1 MAKKE
6 AKKKAGKRKLS
17 TTLLWGLLG
26 LVILLAGAASALY
39 YMNRD
44 KIQSDPQLKVVKDF
58 IEKFDDTIEKG
69 RETLEATL
77 EKGKSVADSAK
88 EKLGGFSSKS
98 LGISLGGRTY
108 EVQPGDNL
116 WAIARESG
124 LVDNPWEWRTIMMQN
139 SDKIEYAFI
148 SEEEGAWKVMMAEG
162 QELTVDEP
170 ESKPPPLSGEKKF
183 AFQLA
188 SMGENGLRRATYVVR
203 VMMKDGYYG
212 YVNSGEKDGQTYY
225 RIRSGFYDSEDQ
237 AKSKAEEIRERYAK
251 ENYFPSDPWVFP
263 STNSEMSGEEMVF
276 GAQLSSP
283 WVVELGDKDTHGA
296 ALKELR
302 RISKQ
307 GRFTYI
313 WQTRTSFSKR
323 FVYRVRIGFF
333 GSQKMAEDM
342 IADGSGEMWEDAQPV
357 KVEQME
363 ETLPGQYHRLGDVN

>member
-1 MAKKE
+1 MARKE

-44 KIQSDPQLKVVKDF
+44 RIETDARLSVIKDF
-58 IEKFDDTIEKG
+58 IAKVDETIEAGKS
-69 RETLEATL
+69 TLESTL
-77 EKGKSVADSAK
+77 EKGKSVAASAK
-88 EKLGGFSSKS
+88 DKFGGF
-98 LGISLGGRTY
+98 SLGGRSYT
-108 EVQPGDNL
+108 VKPGDNL
-116 WAIARESG
+116 WAIARESD
-124 LVDNPWEWRTIMMQN
+124 LVDNPWEWRTILMQN

-162 QELTVDEP
+162 QELTVDDP
-170 ESKPPPLSGEKKF
+170 ESKPPVLSGEKKF

-212 YVNSGEKDGQTYY
+212 YVNRGEKDGQTYY
-225 RIRSGFYDSEDQ
+225 RIRSGFYDSEGQ
-237 AKSKAEEIRERYAK
+237 AKSMAEEIRERYSK
-251 ENYFPSDPWVFP
+251 ENFFPSDPWVFP
-263 STNSEMSGEEMVF
+263 STNAEMSGEGMVF

-283 WVVELGDKDTHGA
+283 WVVELGDKDTHGE
-296 ALKELR
+296 ALRDLR
-302 RISKQ
+302 RISNR
-307 GRFTYI
+307 GSFSYI

-333 GSQKMAEDM
+333 ASQKQAEEM
-342 IADGSGEMWEDAQPV
+342 IAGRGGELWEDAKPV

-363 ETLPGQYHRLGDVN
+363 ETLPGQFHRLGDVN

>member
-44 KIQSDPQLKVVKDF
+44 RIETDARLSVIKDF
-58 IEKFDDTIEKG
+58 IAKVDETIEAGKS
-69 RETLEATL
+69 TLESTL
-77 EKGKSVADSAK
+77 EKGKSVAASAK
-88 EKLGGFSSKS
+88 DKFGGF
-98 LGISLGGRTY
+98 SLGGRSYT
-108 EVQPGDNL
+108 VKPGDNL

-124 LVDNPWEWRTIMMQN
+124 LVDNPWEWRTILMQN

-162 QELTVDEP
+162 QELTVDDP
-170 ESKPPPLSGEKKF
+170 ESKPPVLSGEKKF

-212 YVNSGEKDGQTYY
+212 YVNRGEKDGQTYY

-237 AKSKAEEIRERYAK
+237 AKSMAEEIRERYSK

-263 STNSEMSGEEMVF
+263 STNAEMSGEGMVF

-283 WVVELGDKDTHGA
+283 WVVELSDKDTHGE
-296 ALKELR
+296 ALRDLR
-302 RISKQ
+302 RISTR
-307 GRFTYI
+307 GSFSYI

-333 GSQKMAEDM
+333 GSQKQAEEM
-342 IADGSGEMWEDAQPV
+342 IAGRGGELWEDAKPV
-357 KVEQME
+357 KVEKME
-363 ETLPGQYHRLGDVN
+363 ETLPGQFHRLGDIN

>member
-1 MAKKE
+1 MARKE

-44 KIQSDPQLKVVKDF
+44 RIETDARLSVIKDF
-58 IEKFDDTIEKG
+58 IAKVDATIEAGKS
-69 RETLEATL
+69 TLESTL
-77 EKGKSVADSAK
+77 EKGKSVAASAK
-88 EKLGGFSSKS
+88 KKIGGFSSSS
-98 LGISLGGRTY
+98 LGFSLGGRSYT
-108 EVQPGDNL
+108 VKPGDNL

-124 LVDNPWEWRTIMMQN
+124 LVDNPWEWRTILMQN

-162 QELTVDEP
+162 QELTVDDP
-170 ESKPPPLSGEKKF
+170 ESKPPVLSGEKKF

-212 YVNSGEKDGQTYY
+212 YVNRGEKDGQTYY
-225 RIRSGFYDSEDQ
+225 RIRSGFYDSEGQ
-237 AKSKAEEIRERYAK
+237 AKSMAEEIRERYSK
-251 ENYFPSDPWVFP
+251 ENFFPSDPWVFP
-263 STNSEMSGEEMVF
+263 STNAEMSGEGMVF

-283 WVVELGDKDTHGA
+283 WVVELGDKDTHGE
-296 ALKELR
+296 ALRDLR
-302 RISKQ
+302 RISNR
-307 GRFTYI
+307 GSFSYI

-333 GSQKMAEDM
+333 ASQKQAEEM
-342 IADGSGEMWEDAQPV
+342 IAGRGGELWEDAKPV

-363 ETLPGQYHRLGDVN
+363 ETLPGQFHRLGDVN